1 MPGAIA
7 RHVPGNNVTLNGL
20 LFSAPATYAR
30 TVSTDLPKNT
40 GESRPLTA
48 MFSSTQQF
56 ALTDPVR
63 QGLIQAFEDVM
74 FKQVLAATIVAIV
87 PPLVCLFLTK
97 RVRLEDVQNLA
108 DGRDLAGKKTEVSQ
122 QLGVSDDELDIIHP
136 SKH

>member
-7 RHVPGNNVTLNGL
+7 RHVPGNNATLNAE
-20 LFSAPATYAR
+20 LFSAPGVYAR
-30 TVSTDLPKNT
+30 SVSAHFNT
-40 GESRPLTA
+40 SSTYLWSLTA
-48 MFSSTQQF
+48 MFSSTRQY

-97 RVRLEDVQNLA
+97 RIRLEDVQNLA

-122 QLGVSDDELDIIHP
+122 QLGVSDDESDIIHP